1 MFIGSAPEH
10 LSARGDSAHK
20 LNNAIALKLQI
31 KSSKRSSLLSFY
43 AVHSNGKFIFK
54 RHRDMI
60 AFETVDYHDQIWLFL
75 KEGLG
80 NKISFKSC
88 QNTGQRF
95 GLFKQCHFLSKNC
108 CDYFWKTLGS
118 YQNESSKTIDSLFN
132 IRTPLIRSRRL
143 LKKGQPR
150 PLFCLFLPFSTN
162 FTILT
167 TNKCEKMSISIRRF
181 QDSNSQPSD
190 YVSHPLTTRPGL
202 PKTLRWPPRRPQ
214 NSNHQ
219 PQPRLLARGQFGLEN
234 WN

>member
-1 MFIGSAPEH
+1 
-10 LSARGDSAHK
+10 
-20 LNNAIALKLQI
+20 
-31 KSSKRSSLLSFY
+31 
-43 AVHSNGKFIFK
+43 
-54 RHRDMI
+54 MI

-80 NKISFKSC
+80 NKFSFKSC

-150 PLFCLFLPFSTN
+150 PLFVYFRTFQTN
-162 FTILT
+162 NTILT
-167 TNKCEKMSISIRRF
+167 TNQCEKNVLSIQYTAPGFEPR
-181 QDSNSQPSD
+181 PSD
-190 YVSHPLTTRPGL
+190 CESPPITTRPGL
-202 PKTLRWPPRRPQ
+202 
-214 NSNHQ
+214 Q
-219 PQPRLLARGQFGLEN
+219 PSILFFV
-234 WN
+234 